1 MAKAAAHTVPE
12 AGTFDP
18 VTIEVV
24 RMRLENIVRE
34 MGIAMMRTAGSPVIT
49 EAGDFNTALF
59 DRHGRL
65 CAYSDFVQIHIGS
78 AAVAVRNL
86 LKAVPL
92 DEMHPGDAFISNDPH
107 TSGATHPP
115 DVSVISPIFYRD
127 EIIGFAQS
135 QAHLVDIGGMGP
147 GGFAPAAFDCY
158 SEAIRM
164 PPGVKVFER
173 GVPVPSVQRMIVNNV
188 RLPVVLWN
196 DIRSLVASNNVG
208 ASRLCATMD
217 EFGVDE
223 FTRYVERGFEVA
235 EEVVRERIRNI
246 PDGVYEAD
254 EWQEHNGHV
263 DELFRIHC
271 RMTVAGDRLSFDFAG
286 SSPQTDGFVNCS
298 WGATVGCLSSVLSPI
313 LAWDLPLNHGV
324 FAPFEVKAPLGSIV
338 NPTPPAPVSNGHIEV
353 GMRVGRV
360 VVKLMNRALE
370 RSENAVL
377 RTRTQGVWPDSWT
390 GGITAANRDNGEFFV
405 LFNMDG
411 GAHGAGAQPNRD
423 GLNCSG
429 LTAQVDHMLPDVEMN
444 ELMYP
449 ILYLWRRLDATTGGP
464 GTYRGGLG
472 LDFAWT
478 LHGSPGGMQTV
489 FAPTAQV
496 PADGYGGGYPGG
508 GCEHQILRKTD
519 IARILR
525 DGGFNAM
532 EEIRASS
539 VDLLELNAQGIPIM
553 AGDIFR
559 QRIAG
564 GGGYGD
570 PLMRDPELVLEDLT
584 SGYIVKDA
592 AFDVYG
598 LVLKNDGSIDAEATA
613 QRRRELREKRLGKAV
628 KDVRPN
634 APVPEG
640 ARAVAFGVVATKDA
654 HACRYCSTSLGN
666 GGDWHDHCHSQ
677 TSLAS
682 DRLAELTIRIRPRHV
697 QPEVFLV
704 EDFCPGCGS
713 ALDVR
718 VSVRTANLSDEADPR
733 PGQVGT
739 ARERELEKA

>member
-1 MAKAAAHTVPE
+1 MSNAATKIAADTEP
-12 AGTFDP
+12 FDP
-18 VTIEVV
+18 VTVEVV

-59 DRHGRL
+59 DKRGRL
-65 CAYSDFVQIHIGS
+65 CAYSDFVQLHIGS
-78 AAVAVRNL
+78 ATVAVQNL

-92 DEMHPGDAFISNDPH
+92 EDMYPGDAFISNDPH

-115 DVSVISPIFYRD
+115 DVTVISPIFYKD

-147 GGFAPAAFDCY
+147 GGFAPAAYDCF
-158 SEAIRM
+158 SEALRM

-173 GVPVPSVQRMIVNNV
+173 GAPVASVQRMIVNNV

-208 ASRLCATMD
+208 ASRLCVTMD
-217 EFGVDE
+217 EFGFAE
-223 FTRYVERGFEVA
+223 FTRYVERGFEMA
-235 EEVVRERIRNI
+235 EDVVRSRIRSI

-271 RMTVAGDRLSFDFAG
+271 RMTVAGDRLMLDFAG

-298 WGATVGCLSSVLSPI
+298 WGATVGCISSVLSPI
-313 LAWDLPLNHGV
+313 LAWDVPLNHGV
-324 FAPFEVKAPLGSIV
+324 FAPFEISAPVGSIV
-338 NPTPPAPVSNGHIEV
+338 NPMSPAPVSNGHIEV

-370 RSENAVL
+370 RSEDPVL
-377 RTRTQGVWPDSWT
+377 RERTQGIWPDSWT
-390 GGITAANRDNGEFFV
+390 GGITAANRDDGQFFV

-411 GAHGAGAQPNRD
+411 GGHGAGAQPHSD

-478 LHGSPGGMQTV
+478 LHGSPGGVQTV
-489 FAPTAQV
+489 FSPTAQV

-508 GCEHQILRKTD
+508 GCEHQILRNTD
-519 IARILR
+519 ITRILR

-539 VDLLELNAQGIPIM
+539 IDLLELNAQGIPIR

-570 PLMRDPELVLEDLT
+570 PLMRDPGLVRDDLRA
-584 SGYIVKDA
+584 GYIVRSA
-592 AFDVYG
+592 AADVYG
-598 LVLKNDGSIDAEATA
+598 VMLNDDGSVDTDATRA
-613 QRRRELREKRLGKAV
+613 RRRALREQRIGKPV
-628 KDVRPN
+628 KEPRTN
-634 APVPEG
+634 AAVPEG
-640 ARAVAFGVVATKDA
+640 AKPVAFGVVATKDA
-654 HACRYCSTSLGN
+654 LACRHCGTSLGN
-666 GGDWHDHCHSQ
+666 GGDWHDHCHSR
-677 TSLAS
+677 TSTAS
-682 DRLAELTIRIRPRHV
+682 DRLAEMSMRIRPRHI
-697 QPEVFLV
+697 QPEVLLI
-704 EDFCPGCGS
+704 EDFCPGCGT
-713 ALDVR
+713 ALDVWVNVR
-718 VSVRTANLSDEADPR
+718 VASPSEASDPKSGSA
-733 PGQVGT
+733 T
-739 ARERELEKA
+739 TSRERVLEKV